1 MKGDFTRDTFNPAN
15 HFLRVLT
22 QQGRVQLDAD
32 ANEQIAILLHYLQT
46 LAADLIGPYGGPNG
60 NVGFAIITRENQIND
75 LQTTT
80 EEKNR
85 LKSRLNEQKLLIG
98 PGHYYVDGVLCEQA
112 SYEGYATQPN
122 YPLPEVEQFENLKP
136 PYLLYLDV
144 WERHLT
150 HLDDPSIRDVALNG
164 ADTATRSQVVWHV
177 RAWPPA
183 SEQFTDVTNALR
195 ADLTTNGVHTNWS
208 EFQEL
213 WQPTNRGQLKAK
225 ALEASSLPTSPCNV
239 PPNARYRGVE
249 NRLYRVEIHHG
260 GGARDEQGN
269 PVINTQTATFKWSR
283 DNGSVVGMGRI
294 ESTGLHLSDR
304 RDEARDV
311 ALNPWVELCNDA
323 QELRGEPGEFV
334 QRSDVPGDHP
344 KVRCWDGRDGA
355 TPIQEGNWLDL
366 EDGIQIQFQS
376 APSDQPNTYRT
387 GDYWLIP
394 ARAATGDVEW
404 PGPVGHPESLPPHG
418 ITHHYAPLASISELG
433 VLLDLRRNFKHSSL
447 D

>member
-60 NVGFAIITRENQIND
+60 NLGFAIITQASQIDNVD
-75 LQTTT
+75 DD
-80 EEKNR
+80 EKKR
-85 LKSRLNEQKLLIG
+85 LEAMLRDDKLLIG

-112 SYEGYATQPN
+112 TYEGYATQPN
-122 YPLPEVEQFENLKP
+122 YPLAKVEQFENP

-177 RAWPPA
+177 RAWPHA

-260 GGARDEQGN
+260 GGAAKRDGKGDL
-269 PVINTQTATFKWSR
+269 VINPQPATFKWSR

-304 RDEARDV
+304 RNEARDA
-311 ALNPWVELCNDA
+311 ALNPWVELCNDT

-334 QRSDVPGDHP
+334 QRSDVHDDHP
-344 KVRCWDGRDGA
+344 KVRCWDGRDGT
-355 TPIQEGNWLDL
+355 TPIQEDNWLDL

-376 APSDQPNTYRT
+376 APSDPSNTYRT

-404 PGPVGHPESLPPHG
+404 PGPVVDPEALPPHG
-418 ITHHYAPLASISELG
+418 ITHHYAPLASITALG
-433 VLLDLRRNFKHSSL
+433 NEDLRRNFKHSSS
-447 D
+447 